1 MITTSLFFGGVLA
14 VTTFTLLLKMPL
26 RVKEFLRT
34 HTLTTE
40 ILSMLFIAGAV
51 TSITQSLMGV
61 MIALSAELI
70 FTGMYLGWK
79 HFIC

>member
-1 MITTSLFFGGVLA
+1 MILTSLFFGSILA
-14 VTTFTLLLKMPL
+14 VTLFTLLLKLPP
-26 RVKEFLRT
+26 RIKEFLRT

-40 ILSMLFIAGAV
+40 VLSMLAVAGAV

-70 FTGMYLGWK
+70 FTGIYLSWK
-79 HFIC
+79 RITS